1 MEMPPP
7 SHELHCTLPSSCCE
21 QDINKK
27 INASLGWHLMPRR
40 QRKRSHSLSPSDRC
54 LPPPLPPPPTAD
66 NTSNSPLPLQSSLP
80 RSSVDFGLGPVF
92 WVAYTRLELELCPT
106 SLTLTTLSRRR
117 RTPRYYSGRICP
129 CPPHSLFIKC
139 CMAGCCSSRHLQS
152 FCRCRIV
159 PADVAAETAT
169 WSVVG
174 MVQVQA
180 WVGQKLLNVT
190 F

>member
-1 MEMPPP
+1 MPPP

-27 INASLGWHLMPRR
+27 INASSRVAFDAAAPPKKISLLVSL
-40 QRKRSHSLSPSDRC
+40 RSVPP
-54 LPPPLPPPPTAD
+54 PPPLPPPPTAD

-159 PADVAAETAT
+159 PADEAAETAT
-169 WSVVG
+169 W
-174 MVQVQA
+174 
-180 WVGQKLLNVT
+180 
-190 F
+190 